1 MDSLMKELEDRLG
14 ANDDFF
20 IQPDKIGGASVVL
33 MGFITLIDLTRTKIA
48 IHKNSEN
55 ASRESGSV
63 ESVMAAI
70 GEIREIDLNEA
81 ISLFLGGKLIVY
93 FESAAGCVIVDP
105 FPIALNRAV
114 ESPTNENVLQGPMS
128 SFIEDID
135 TNIGIV
141 RKQIISQ
148 HIKVK
153 SFVAGIEQQK
163 KLSLIYDDSHA
174 DPGLVSKI
182 MEQLERSSDKE
193 IDNLQNLSK
202 SLGLS
207 SWSAVPK
214 FNTTE
219 LPQEVA
225 SALKKGRVVLFLDRL
240 PFALVLPNL
249 IWDMF
254 SIENDH
260 NFPLPLMVIIRLLRV
275 IGLLITLLAPGLY
288 VALVA
293 VNPEVLRI
301 ELALTIAQSRE
312 GVPYPAIV
320 EILLMLV
327 VLELIIEAST
337 RLPKSIGP
345 TITMVGGIILGQ
357 AVVAARLVSNLLII
371 VLAATTISNST
382 IVGFQNSLSIRLF
395 KYLIVMMSAI
405 FGILG
410 LLAGLVLLSGYLAS
424 INTFGISY
432 LNFSMKKGETGN
444 G

>member
-1 MDSLMKELEDRLG
+1 MDSLLKELEDKLG

-33 MGFITLIDLTRTKIA
+33 MGFVTLIDLMRTKIA
-48 IHKNSEN
+48 IHKNFENTSKGSE
-55 ASRESGSV
+55 SIVSI
-63 ESVMAAI
+63 MAEI
-70 GEIREIDLNEA
+70 GEIREIDLHEA
-81 ISLFLGGKLIVY
+81 ISLFMGGKLIVY
-93 FESAAGCVIVDP
+93 FESEAAFVIVDP
-105 FPIALNRAV
+105 FPIVLNRSV

-141 RKQIISQ
+141 RKQIISH

-153 SFVAGIEQQK
+153 SFLAGTRQQK
-163 KLSLIYDDSHA
+163 KISLIYDDSHA

-193 IDNLQNLSK
+193 IDNIQNLST

-225 SALKKGRVVLFLDRL
+225 SALKKGRVVLFIDRL

-254 SIENDH
+254 SLENDH
-260 NFPLPLMVIIRLLRV
+260 NFPRPLMVIIRLLRV
-275 IGLLITLLAPGLY
+275 IGVLITLLAPGLY

-320 EILLMLV
+320 EIILMLV
-327 VLELIIEAST
+327 ILELIIEAST

-382 IVGFQNSLSIRLF
+382 VVGFQNSLTIRVF
-395 KYLIVMMSAI
+395 KYLIVIMSAI

-410 LLAGLVLLSGYLAS
+410 LLAGMVLLCGYLAS
-424 INTFGISY
+424 IKTFGISY
-432 LNFSMKKGETGN
+432 LDFSMKKGETEN